1 MLELGLSTPEILIGL
16 GVTAVAGALQG
27 AIGFGFALLSVPILT
42 IIDSAYTPVPI
53 LIVALIMAMANFVRE
68 RADLDL
74 SGVGWIIGGRVPGA
88 VAGAWMLTIATER
101 TLAIVIGL
109 IVLVAVAV
117 LVSGTEV
124 ELTNGNRLVAGVI
137 SGFAGAASA
146 IGGPP
151 VALLYRELR
160 GPVIRSTLGAVFTVG
175 IVINLVILSI
185 AGVVS
190 TADVTIAA
198 MLIPAMFVG
207 FIASGWLRAHV
218 EGPRIRQ
225 AILGVS
231 ALAAVMLLTTSLV
244 D

>member
-42 IIDSAYTPVPI
+42 IINPAYTPVPI
-53 LIVALIMAMANFVRE
+53 LVVALVMAVANFARE

-74 SGVGWIIGGRVPGA
+74 SGVGWIVGGRVPGA

-117 LVSGTEV
+117 LASGTEV

-190 TADVTIAA
+190 TADLSIAA

-231 ALAAVMLLTTSLV
+231 AFAAVMLLATSLV
-244 D
+244 I

>member
-42 IIDSAYTPVPI
+42 IVDPVYTPVPV
-53 LIVALIMAMANFVRE
+53 LFVALIMALANFMRE
-68 RADLDL
+68 RGDLDL
-74 SGVGWIIGGRVPGA
+74 KGVGWIIGGRVPGA

-101 TLAIVIGL
+101 ALGIVIGL
-109 IVLVAVAV
+109 VVLLAVAV
-117 LVSGTEV
+117 LVSGTEI
-124 ELTNGNRLVAGVI
+124 ELTNGNRLLAGVI
-137 SGFAGAASA
+137 SGFGGAASA

-151 VALLYRELR
+151 VALLYRQLR
-160 GPVIRSTLGAVFTVG
+160 GPVIRSTLGAIFAIG
-175 IVINLVILSI
+175 IVINLTILSL

-190 TADVTIAA
+190 SADVSIAA
-198 MLIPAMFVG
+198 MLVPAMFIG

-218 EGPRIRQ
+218 EGPRIRH

-231 ALAAVMLLTTSLV
+231 AFAAVTLLATSLV
-244 D
+244 T